1 MRDWLGLHEREKGC
15 KKNRGAKA
23 FNGVVCSIYRKCIEI
38 MVFQARRMGEGP
50 FLFIEKAIGN
60 KILLDVRFVL
70 WNIGKIVK

>member
-1 MRDWLGLHEREKGC
+1 MIEKKEKGC

-38 MVFQARRMGEGP
+38 MVFQARRMGKEP

-60 KILLDVRFVL
+60 KNLLDLRMLFVRE
-70 WNIGKIVK
+70 